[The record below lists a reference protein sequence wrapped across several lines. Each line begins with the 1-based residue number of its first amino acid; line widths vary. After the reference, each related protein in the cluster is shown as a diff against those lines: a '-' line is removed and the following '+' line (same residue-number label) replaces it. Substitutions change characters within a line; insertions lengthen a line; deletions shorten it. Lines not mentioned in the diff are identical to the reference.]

1 MGARLFKFQRQTLLK
16 LFCLIILI
24 IAANVAVNWIVDTLQ
39 FEYRPGNEEFVHKI
53 IISSAVAYALFIAI
67 PFVPGVE
74 IGLTLITILG
84 PSIAMLVYLST
95 LAGLILSFIV
105 GRLLSLKTLVEFLEH
120 LRFHKA
126 SALLAT
132 IEPMNMEDR
141 LAFLLSNTPNR
152 IVPFLIRHRYFALAI
167 VVNVPGNIILGGGGG
182 IALIAGASKL
192 FSLSGFLA
200 AIALA
205 VAPVPLAILVFGNEI
220 LAG

>member
-1 MGARLFKFQRQTLLK
+1 
-16 LFCLIILI
+16 
-24 IAANVAVNWIVDTLQ
+24 
-39 FEYRPGNEEFVHKI
+39 
-53 IISSAVAYALFIAI
+53 
-67 PFVPGVE
+67 
-74 IGLTLITILG
+74 
-84 PSIAMLVYLST
+84 
-95 LAGLILSFIV
+95 
-105 GRLLSLKTLVEFLEH
+105 
-120 LRFHKA
+120 
-126 SALLAT
+126 LLAT
-132 IEPMNMEDR
+132 IEPMNVEDR

-200 AIALA
+200 TIALA